1 MTDEIDHR
9 TAGPDPV
16 LLTAG
21 VIAVV
26 IGTAILFGLVTSLSW
41 ILAAGA
47 VAAGVGMLI
56 ASVLKKS
63 GK

>member
-1 MTDEIDHR
+1 VTDEVNHR
-9 TAGPDPV
+9 TQGPDPV
-16 LLTAG
+16 LLLAG
-21 VIAVV
+21 IIAVV
-26 IGTAILFGLVTSLSW
+26 ISAVIMSGLVTSLQW

-56 ASVLKKS
+56 ASMVKKA